1 MRRYSSS
8 RRWCSS
14 SRFSPE
20 QRLKT
25 STCCP
30 HLKHCKRTS
39 RPFPNRTA
47 SRYWYASA
55 LNCTNVTSSVACT
68 SNCRCRSLGIS
79 HKSKR
84 APGGTQT
91 AGVCLDQNRHQ
102 DGVGDVRPRVPVY
115 DSSEHTL
122 GFAFAE
128 SKHQP
133 THDNR
138 HQAQA
143 ARDRCCEGILQH
155 RDGIFP

>member
-1 MRRYSSS
+1 MFEQPGSIDRRRLVQPQPTRIRRYSSS
-8 RRWCSS
+8 RRWYSS
-14 SRFSPE
+14 ARLSPE

-30 HLKHCKRTS
+30 HLNNCRRTS
-39 RPFPNRTA
+39 RPFLNCTA

-55 LNCTNVTSSVACT
+55 LKCTNVTSSVACT

-102 DGVGDVRPRVPVY
+102 DALGDVRPRAPVGKRKTINC
-115 DSSEHTL
+115 SPS
-122 GFAFAE
+122 
-128 SKHQP
+128 
-133 THDNR
+133 
-138 HQAQA
+138 A
-143 ARDRCCEGILQH
+143 A
-155 RDGIFP
+155 